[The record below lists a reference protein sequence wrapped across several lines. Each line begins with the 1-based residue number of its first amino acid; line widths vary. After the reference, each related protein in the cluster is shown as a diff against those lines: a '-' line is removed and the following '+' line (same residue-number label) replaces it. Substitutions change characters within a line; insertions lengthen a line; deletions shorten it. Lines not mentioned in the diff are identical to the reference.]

1 MTSLVSAVQKFTSF
15 IPLDNSDLESY
26 IFWSLKILNF
36 IWEGGATLK
45 YAYNNFF
52 AYNLK
57 HLRNKLQCLTSNND
71 LPVDQLSNRYH
82 KKGKH
87 IYL

>member
-26 IFWSLKILNF
+26 IFWSNV

-52 AYNLK
+52 AFK
-57 HLRNKLQCLTSNND
+57 FKAFEKQT
-71 LPVDQLSNRYH
+71 PVPYI
-82 KKGKH
+82 K
-87 IYL
+87 

>member
-26 IFWSLKILNF
+26 IFWSLKILNV
-36 IWEGGATLK
+36 IWGGGATLK

-52 AYNLK
+52 AFK
-57 HLRNKLQCLTSNND
+57 FKAFEKQI
-71 LPVDQLSNRYH
+71 PVPYI
-82 KKGKH
+82 K
-87 IYL
+87 

>member
-1 MTSLVSAVQKFTSF
+1 MG
-15 IPLDNSDLESY
+15 
-26 IFWSLKILNF
+26 
-36 IWEGGATLK
+36 GGATLK

-52 AYNLK
+52 AFNLK
-57 HLRNKLQCLTSNND
+57 HLRNKLQSLTSNND
-71 LPVDQLSNRYH
+71 LPVDQLSSRYH

>member
-1 MTSLVSAVQKFTSF
+1 MTSLVSAVQKFTSI

-52 AYNLK
+52 AFK
-57 HLRNKLQCLTSNND
+57 FKAFEKQT
-71 LPVDQLSNRYH
+71 PVPYI
-82 KKGKH
+82 K
-87 IYL
+87 